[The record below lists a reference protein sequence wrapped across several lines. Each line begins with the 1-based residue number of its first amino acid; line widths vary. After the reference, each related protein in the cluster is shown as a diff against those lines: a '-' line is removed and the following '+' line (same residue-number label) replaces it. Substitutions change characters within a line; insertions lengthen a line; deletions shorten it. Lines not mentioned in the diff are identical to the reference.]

1 MSSAEKNGELETHGL
16 QPNESFAESLGSV
29 IDTKKRKADVRFG
42 SVFTCTVGRKHS
54 PAHYF
59 VDDSDQIAE
68 LLVGLVNIMND
79 GKGLVELLQ
88 FNDASDEVSQ
98 EAPERSLS
106 RARSVDEF
114 QQFAAETRI
123 ETENAKKF
131 DRLR

>member
-1 MSSAEKNGELETHGL
+1 MVCSRTNRLRNLSVLSS
-16 QPNESFAESLGSV
+16 
-29 IDTKKRKADVRFG
+29 IRKRKSGRSFRS
-42 SVFTCTVGRKHS
+42 SVFTCRVGRKACRHITS
-54 PAHYF
+54 

-106 RARSVDEF
+106 ERVGGRVPTVRVARNKNRNRKCEEVRSITV
-114 QQFAAETRI
+114 ART
-123 ETENAKKF
+123 K
-131 DRLR
+131 

>member
-29 IDTKKRKADVRFG
+29 IDTKKKSGRSFQLGVHVSG
-42 SVFTCTVGRKHS
+42 VGRS
-54 PAHYF
+54 IRPAHYF

-98 EAPERSLS
+98 EAPERSL
-106 RARSVDEF
+106 
-114 QQFAAETRI
+114 
-123 ETENAKKF
+123 
-131 DRLR
+131 